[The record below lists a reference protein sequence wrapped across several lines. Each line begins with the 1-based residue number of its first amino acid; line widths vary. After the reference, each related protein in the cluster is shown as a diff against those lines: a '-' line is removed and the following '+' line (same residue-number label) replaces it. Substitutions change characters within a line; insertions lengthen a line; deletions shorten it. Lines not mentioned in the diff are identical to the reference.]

1 MAGINF
7 SFKGVETKIAIRTK
21 ENMGNLLNDIEKE
34 NKNDNNR
41 KKINIIANMKE
52 KEKDNIIISNDI
64 ICPKCKENIL
74 MKINGFEIDLFGCK
88 QNHEFNN
95 LSLYKFEEKQ
105 KIDIK
110 KIICEVCNVTKII
123 NILQIKINFFF
134 ALLVTK
140 IYALNVKKVMIKII

>member
-34 NKNDNNR
+34 NKNDNNK

-74 MKINGFEIDLFGCK
+74 MDINGFEIDLFGCK
-88 QNHEFNN
+88 QNHKFNN

-110 KIICEVCNVTKII
+110 KIICEVCNKNNKYATKK
-123 NILQIKINFFF
+123 NQFFF
-134 ALLVTK
+134 ALIVTK
-140 IYALNVKKVMIKII
+140 IYALNAKKVMIKII

>member
-88 QNHEFNN
+88 QNHKFNTIFRVYN
-95 LSLYKFEEKQ
+95 SY
-105 KIDIK
+105 I
-110 KIICEVCNVTKII
+110 VN
-123 NILQIKINFFF
+123 NF
-134 ALLVTK
+134 
-140 IYALNVKKVMIKII
+140 